1 MSLIIFVLFSLP
13 SLDLRISSNIKVKK
27 CLLPSN
33 AKGLGIHSY
42 VGLIQN
48 IRMHKKSHKWLTTG
62 SQLAHLAHRPRGFS
76 DIWRIAK
83 SWIRSWPARCT
94 RCIFCLPGLGVFVKK
109 NASVEQQ
116 TRNHNQ
122 SMMSMPKCTKGK
134 LGKLGKLK

>member
-27 CLLPSN
+27 WLLPSN

-48 IRMHKKSHKWLTTG
+48 IRMHKKKPQTAHNWLTW
-62 SQLAHLAHRPRGFS
+62 AHPAHRPRGFS

-83 SWIRSWPARCT
+83 SWIRSWPARRT

-116 TRNHNQ
+116 TRNHNHPQ
-122 SMMSMPKCTKGK
+122 PVNDVNAKCTKGK
-134 LGKLGKLK
+134 LGKLK